1 MSKRTLALPALVLS
15 VLLSVSACDPTSPT
29 ARPTDHGAA
38 AQVVAVPSDV
48 PSDGNPPVLP
58 APGGT
63 PSVTLVSP
71 ATDRAPSARPVPVA
85 PSAVTPSA
93 AAPSPSGTPA
103 VVAGAAD
110 LQLTSYD
117 QRTGTAVLAVAND
130 RTGAPSPSASAAT
143 GAVRTGQL
151 IASPPSAA
159 VPQGALLAITAVEPA
174 GAGKV
179 RVETRPAAISELLGQ
194 TRADIRSALDPHR
207 IQVTPKVK
215 DLKVSYVPKPGGG
228 DGAASAELRLDVND
242 SVPLPGG
249 SKAALTGSLALDP
262 SVVFSYQGSHG
273 ILAPEQAKVGFDL
286 GAHAD
291 WHLTA
296 NLTGSTGPVRI
307 PVATLTAT
315 PTVMVGVL
323 PVVITLNLS
332 VYAEVSADGSVSV
345 DIGQAV
351 DGNWAIHAEY
361 TKAAGWHSVTDP
373 ADTTVTPVK
382 ATFTGAAT
390 VRSALVAEGSVA
402 LYGALGV
409 KATVKPYL
417 RAQVQG
423 TVTITVDGS
432 GVKPVVDGSAGL
444 YGGIDVDGAVL
455 VRIAVLGTPLFQKDV
470 PFQLYHR
477 EWPITTLSATPT
489 S

>member
-179 RVETRPAAISELLGQ
+179 RVETRPPSPSCSARPGRTSGPRW
-194 TRADIRSALDPHR
+194 TR
-207 IQVTPKVK
+207 
-215 DLKVSYVPKPGGG
+215 
-228 DGAASAELRLDVND
+228 
-242 SVPLPGG
+242 
-249 SKAALTGSLALDP
+249 TGSRSP
-262 SVVFSYQGSHG
+262 PRSRTSRS
-273 ILAPEQAKVGFDL
+273 P
-286 GAHAD
+286 
-291 WHLTA
+291 T
-296 NLTGSTGPVRI
+296 SRS
-307 PVATLTAT
+307 PVAATAR
-315 PTVMVGVL
+315 PR
-323 PVVITLNLS
+323 PS
-332 VYAEVSADGSVSV
+332 C
-345 DIGQAV
+345 
-351 DGNWAIHAEY
+351 
-361 TKAAGWHSVTDP
+361 GWT
-373 ADTTVTPVK
+373 
-382 ATFTGAAT
+382 
-390 VRSALVAEGSVA
+390 
-402 LYGALGV
+402 
-409 KATVKPYL
+409 
-417 RAQVQG
+417 
-423 TVTITVDGS
+423 
-432 GVKPVVDGSAGL
+432 
-444 YGGIDVDGAVL
+444 
-455 VRIAVLGTPLFQKDV
+455 
-470 PFQLYHR
+470 
-477 EWPITTLSATPT
+477 
-489 S
+489 